1 MGIAEIFI
9 ILKGSISLVPGIFS
23 VIEKIKNS
31 GNEPDLINLIDTF
44 KNDTIQSSEGIRIK
58 MNEIRRILSDNN
70 FDLTKRI
77 GEHQEAYSRLNLL
90 KNFTLSRA
98 TKKLREIQDNLTAS
112 VEEIGRVLMC
122 KGQFNDMDEFDQF
135 VRMLTRDLNSI
146 EEKPIKDVFD
156 AYEKILSEL
165 EGKLR
170 RC

>member
-9 ILKGSISLVPGIFS
+9 ILKGSISLVPGIIS

-31 GNEPDLINLIDTF
+31 GEDPDLINIIDTF
-44 KNDTIQSSEGIRIK
+44 KNDTIKSSEGIRTKI
-58 MNEIRRILSDNN
+58 NEIRRILSDNK

-77 GEHQEAYSRLNLL
+77 GERQEAFSRLNLL
-90 KNFTLSRA
+90 KNFALSSA
-98 TKKLREIQDNLTAS
+98 TKKLRQIQDNLTAS
-112 VEEIGRVLMC
+112 IDEIGRILMC
-122 KGQFNDMDEFDQF
+122 KGQFNNMDEFDQF
-135 VRMLTRDLNSI
+135 VRMLTRDLNGI
-146 EEKPIKDVFD
+146 EEKSIKDVFD